1 MDEEILWLTG
11 QFLACLMASQRLLL
25 LLLALSTLWYVSCF
39 NARFTT
45 TIATTHR
52 PRFLG
57 FHGLQMARDD
67 EDRTKGIKS
76 AAAGALAGGLIA
88 GPVGAV
94 LGFAVGD
101 MMGGAKQTKSAQTDP
116 AIRQAQALAADLGA
130 AIEEAKNTKQQQE
143 NLLQQRKMDLSR
155 FQAEAD
161 KLYELAKESLLQD
174 REQAARAALEQR
186 QALKVSFLSFAIT
199 HLLLQC
205 YMYSR
210 VFLVSS
216 SPTPSLF
223 GGSNA
228 ICYMLSVL
236 SCLSRIPITHPIII
250 HPPTT
255 NHTPHT
261 HTHTHTHTHRPKQ
274 TRSYP
279 SSPRKRR
286 ESKAYKPP
294 SQSSR
299 NVNAM

>member
-1 MDEEILWLTG
+1 
-11 QFLACLMASQRLLL
+11 
-25 LLLALSTLWYVSCF
+25 
-39 NARFTT
+39 
-45 TIATTHR
+45 
-52 PRFLG
+52 
-57 FHGLQMARDD
+57 MARDD

-143 NLLQQRKMDLSR
+143 NLLEQRKMDLSR

-186 QALKVSFLSFAIT
+186 QALKVSLLPFAIT
-199 HLLLQC
+199 HLWLQC

-210 VFLVSS
+210 VFLVS
-216 SPTPSLF
+216 PSLTTASF
-223 GGSNA
+223 T
-228 ICYMLSVL
+228 L
-236 SCLSRIPITHPIII
+236 
-250 HPPTT
+250 PPQT
-255 NHTPHT
+255 T
-261 HTHTHTHTHRPKQ
+261 HTHTHTTHTHTGQSRLDPIPHRLGRDANPSRTSQHHKAPGTS
-274 TRSYP
+274 TRCRINAP
-279 SSPRKRR
+279 TCPRSGIAATSDWSGGQRR
-286 ESKAYKPP
+286 RGRGWDFYCAGPARGEVSC
-294 SQSSR
+294 S
-299 NVNAM
+299 

>member
-1 MDEEILWLTG
+1 
-11 QFLACLMASQRLLL
+11 MASQRLLL

-39 NARFTT
+39 KARFTT

-57 FHGLQMARDD
+57 LHGLQMARDD

-143 NLLQQRKMDLSR
+143 NLLEQRKMDLSR

-186 QALKVSFLSFAIT
+186 QALKVSLLPFAIT
-199 HLLLQC
+199 HLWLQC

-210 VFLVSS
+210 VFLVS
-216 SPTPSLF
+216 PSLTPAF
-223 GGSNA
+223 T
-228 ICYMLSVL
+228 L
-236 SCLSRIPITHPIII
+236 
-250 HPPTT
+250 PPQT
-255 NHTPHT
+255 T
-261 HTHTHTHTHRPKQ
+261 HTHTHTHTYHRPKQ

-286 ESKAYKPP
+286 ESKPYKPT